1 MKMRSRAHSSLHLQM
16 GQETLYLLL
25 TSAIFATIVLIAY
38 VAYER
43 RHYED
48 PPIVT
53 LREADGF
60 YFRQGSSAI
69 SAKFNQQLRQQI
81 APKLREFADRYD
93 AHVIEVIGH
102 TDEVPVSARGGNLD
116 ETLLP
121 LLGGRRTGEPI
132 PADNAGLG
140 LARAVAVS
148 RALRLAGV
156 QDGFVI
162 VPLSA
167 GPFLRPDDT
176 VSDGRSS
183 HNDESRRRIEIRLR
197 RPHTR

>member
-1 MKMRSRAHSSLHLQM
+1 M

-25 TSAIFATIVLIAY
+25 TSAIFVTILLIAY
-38 VAYER
+38 IAYER

-60 YFRQGSSAI
+60 YFKPGSSLV
-69 SAKFNQQLRQQI
+69 SSQFDQQLSQHV

-102 TDEVPVSARGGNLD
+102 TDEVAVSMGSGNLD
-116 ETLLP
+116 ATLGP
-121 LLGGRRTGEPI
+121 LFTGRRAAEPV

-148 RALRLAGV
+148 RALKRAGV
-156 QDGFVI
+156 DQGYVI

-176 VSDGRSS
+176 VSDGRSRKA
-183 HNDESRRRIEIRLR
+183 DKVRRRIEIRLR

>member
-1 MKMRSRAHSSLHLQM
+1 MKARAQSTLHLQM

-60 YFRQGSSAI
+60 YFRPGSSQVSPRFAH
-69 SAKFNQQLRQQI
+69 QLKARI
-81 APKLREFADRYD
+81 APRLKMLATRYD
-93 AHVIEVIGH
+93 ARTIEVIGH
-102 TDEVPVSARGGNLD
+102 TDEVPVGRTGANLD
-116 ETLLP
+116 QTLVEDFIGKP
-121 LLGGRRTGEPI
+121 GREPI

-140 LARAVAVS
+140 LARAVAVA
-148 RALRLAGV
+148 RALRSDGV
-156 QDGFVI
+156 GDGFVI

-167 GPFLRPDDT
+167 GPFLKPDDKVT
-176 VSDGRSS
+176 GGGGGA
-183 HNDESRRRIEIRLR
+183 DESRRRIEIRLR
-197 RPHTR
+197 RPHRR